1 MSPISVFESCKMK
14 RVLPLECCRRYL
26 FWLGMV
32 GVSNWNDFLFG
43 KMFLQ
48 LQMMLTLLSLI
59 SGTHYKETKA
69 YSQQTLALSILLT
82 ALLALVLG
90 FTVGLLVSRRCHQQK
105 QLHLTEIYDKTLNF
119 TKWVCVTIKN
129 ARYTKPTSVIFS
141 PFFSTFLRT
150 FLRRFQKRILSD

>member
-1 MSPISVFESCKMK
+1 MIV
-14 RVLPLECCRRYL
+14 
-26 FWLGMV
+26 
-32 GVSNWNDFLFG
+32 
-43 KMFLQ
+43 
-48 LQMMLTLLSLI
+48 TLLSPI

-119 TKWVCVTIKN
+119 TKWVCVQ
-129 ARYTKPTSVIFS
+129 FS
-141 PFFSTFLRT
+141 PIFDMEDYLPFLYMEVR
-150 FLRRFQKRILSD
+150 LRFQKGILSDWLKWDGVNVLEIPLGTTNPLIWWGMGLKIVSKVDKTIDQLSWAQLGFLSEGLCTL